1 MSTFITVLLTVLVF
15 GMMIFVH
22 ELGHYLTARLFDVHI
37 LEFSIGMGPKLISR
51 RSKKTGI
58 LYSLRILP
66 IGGYVQMVGENGE
79 DGMNEAE
86 KEKYFSE
93 NPALAE
99 FENDP
104 RALSKKPIWQ
114 RMIIIAAGGITNIVI
129 GLLLT
134 FVMVGSMQALGGTT
148 VGAFNENATSN
159 QYGLEENDII
169 VKVNN
174 TSVSTHMMLAY
185 SVMYYGD
192 EPIDLTVIRGAD
204 IQYNEKGEMVNY
216 TGGEKIVLEDVV
228 FPAEA
233 MDEYGNAVY
242 GDMDFRVYPVEKNFF
257 TVVSQSFEYGSM
269 MIKTVWDGLFDLI
282 SGRYGIEAFSS
293 PVGISSEIGSAAR
306 SGASSFLYIVVIL
319 SVNLGII
326 NLLPIPALDGG
337 HLLFYFIELIR
348 RKPVGAKLRARLN
361 AVFMMLIFGFAFF
374 ILFKDIVNIFI

>member
-1 MSTFITVLLTVLVF
+1 M
-15 GMMIFVH
+15 
-22 ELGHYLTARLFDVHI
+22 
-37 LEFSIGMGPKLISR
+37 
-51 RSKKTGI
+51 
-58 LYSLRILP
+58 
-66 IGGYVQMVGENGE
+66 
-79 DGMNEAE
+79 
-86 KEKYFSE
+86 
-93 NPALAE
+93 
-99 FENDP
+99 
-104 RALSKKPIWQ
+104 
-114 RMIIIAAGGITNIVI
+114 
-129 GLLLT
+129 
-134 FVMVGSMQALGGTT
+134 
-148 VGAFNENATSN
+148 
-159 QYGLEENDII
+159 
-169 VKVNN
+169 KVNN

-192 EPIDLTVIRGAD
+192 EPIDLTVLRGAD

-242 GDMDFRVYPVEKNFF
+242 GDMDFRVYPVEQTFF